1 MSSEVFSRAYVE
13 ANRKLKIA
21 RQLQEDID
29 RTAKEIKEISS
40 RIENIKCIINSTY
53 VADSYDIEAIIK
65 NKINHTNKRACWR
78 CREKKD
84 IGFIW
89 AYKRGTKKRAS

>member
-13 ANRKLKIA
+13 ANRKQKIA

-40 RIENIKCIINSTY
+40 RIENIKSIINSTY

-65 NKINHTNKRACWR
+65 NKITRNKRR
-78 CREKKD
+78 V
-84 IGFIW
+84 
-89 AYKRGTKKRAS
+89 